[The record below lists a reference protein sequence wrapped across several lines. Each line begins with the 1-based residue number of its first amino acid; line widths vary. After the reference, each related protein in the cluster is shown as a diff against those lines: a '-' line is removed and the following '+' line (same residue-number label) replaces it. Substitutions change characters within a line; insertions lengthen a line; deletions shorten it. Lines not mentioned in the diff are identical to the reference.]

1 MFSDWHHQ
9 MHEQMEEMDRQMR
22 EVFRIF
28 HIPDMPSGMN
38 TTQYT
43 GAQCVPLSFKFHIF
57 CSTLSQ
63 ASHNINTG
71 KIIEQY
77 YEESEV
83 GIQRYI
89 PCRSC
94 LICFSVHH

>member
-1 MFSDWHHQ
+1 MFSDWHRQ

-57 CSTLSQ
+57 CSTPSQ
-63 ASHNINTG
+63 ASHNINRG
-71 KIIEQY
+71 KII
-77 YEESEV
+77 
-83 GIQRYI
+83 
-89 PCRSC
+89 
-94 LICFSVHH
+94 